1 MSKVHCI
8 LCDRKDPLMWHI
20 RLPRNKITV
29 PVCTKCADKFDFW
42 HKEPVSLKDVIEP
55 VVIDAV
61 NTGVYI
67 REKYGDVINDI
78 RKHLKDNEDCGECQE
93 CVYGVPK
100 DDGEYF
106 CSFHDMNMH
115 KDNTCDDYKNKEG
128 R

>member
-1 MSKVHCI
+1 MNKVHCI
-8 LCDRKDPLMWHI
+8 LCDRKDPFMWHI

-29 PVCTKCADKFDFW
+29 PVCNKCADKFDFW

-55 VVIDAV
+55 VVVDAV

-67 REKYGDVINDI
+67 KEKYGDVINDI
-78 RKHLKDNEDCGECQE
+78 RKHMKDVRCKT

-100 DDGEYF
+100 NDGQYF
-106 CSFHDMNMH
+106 CSFHGLDMN
-115 KDNTCDDYKNKEG
+115 KNNACDEYECKEEG